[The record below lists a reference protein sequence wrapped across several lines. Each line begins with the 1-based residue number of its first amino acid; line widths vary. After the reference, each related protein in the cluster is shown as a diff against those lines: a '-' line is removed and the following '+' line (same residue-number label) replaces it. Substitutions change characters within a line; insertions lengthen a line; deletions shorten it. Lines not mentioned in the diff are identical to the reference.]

1 MCALVLL
8 PLHATPPRTTKQMP
22 RLIKECKGAVNG
34 DVVSMASTGGET
46 TQTEK
51 EERLVVAHE
60 DGTVKLL
67 APFHS
72 TTNQDED
79 IVVAEWQLKGPLT
92 CMVSGPPS
100 SGVVAVGG
108 KERELGLYD
117 LSTGEATWEARN
129 VPHDKLSLRQPVWVT
144 AVHFL
149 DGDEEGGAGKIVAI
163 GTGYKQVRIY
173 DIRVSSRRPVRVM
186 DLPEGHRITAFCSG
200 KSSSSGSNQLV
211 SGDAGGTVYRLDVG
225 KMAVVGRMEGPAGS
239 IRGLVRHSSPSL
251 PFIALAGLDRMAR
264 VYDLR
269 KPRKEA
275 FRFYLKQRLTA
286 VLFSRQ
292 GRKGKKGKA
301 EEEEEE
307 ARAVLPAGED
317 ELEGMEDDV
326 GSLDE
331 EEEEEDEDE
340 EGGDSGSDD
349 EEAEVGQMRGGAGA
363 KGGKKERGVKIER
376 IHESEDEEEEEGASM
391 SESEEEDEEDED
403 EEEEVAFGR
412 RNDGPMNL
420 ELNIVGQDE
429 DDDEEDDDEEDDD
442 KEDSLGGIEE
452 SKIGGGK
459 GRGLPAPAKR
469 QRR

>member
-1 MCALVLL
+1 MGQ
-8 PLHATPPRTTKQMP
+8 PLSLHITLTLTTIKQMP
-22 RLIKECKGAVNG
+22 RLLKECKGAVNG
-34 DVVSMASTGGET
+34 DVVGMASTGGET
-46 TQTEK
+46 SQTEE

-60 DGTVKLL
+60 DGMVKLL

-72 TTNQDED
+72 TTNQEKA
-79 IVVAEWQLKGPLT
+79 VAEWQLKGPLT
-92 CMVSGPPS
+92 CMALGPSS
-100 SGVVAVGG
+100 SGVVAIGG

-149 DGDEEGGAGKIVAI
+149 DGGGDEEGGAGNMIAI
-163 GTGYKQVRIY
+163 GTGYKQVRVY
-173 DIRVSSRRPVRVM
+173 DIRVSSRRPVRMM
-186 DLPEGHRITAFCSG
+186 DLPEGHRITALCSG
-200 KSSSSGSNQLV
+200 KSSSSGSYQLV

-251 PFIALAGLDRMAR
+251 PFVALAGLDRMAR

-331 EEEEEDEDE
+331 EEEEEEEEEEDE
-340 EGGDSGSDD
+340 EEERGDS
-349 EEAEVGQMRGGAGA
+349 GQMRGGAGA
-363 KGGKKERGVKIER
+363 KGGKKDKGVEVQR
-376 IHESEDEEEEEGASM
+376 IYESEDEEEEEEGASM
-391 SESEEEDEEDED
+391 SENEEEEEEEDD
-403 EEEEVAFGR
+403 EEEDVAFGR

-420 ELNIVGQDE
+420 ELNIVGGQEQEDE
-429 DDDEEDDDEEDDD
+429 EDDEEDEDDEEQE
-442 KEDSLGGIEE
+442 EDSLGGIEE
-452 SKIGGGK
+452 SKKGGGK
-459 GRGLPAPAKR
+459 GRGPPAPAKR